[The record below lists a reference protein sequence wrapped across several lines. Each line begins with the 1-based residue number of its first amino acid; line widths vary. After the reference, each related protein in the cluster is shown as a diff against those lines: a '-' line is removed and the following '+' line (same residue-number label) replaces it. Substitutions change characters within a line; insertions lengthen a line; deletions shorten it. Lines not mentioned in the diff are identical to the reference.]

1 MPTLKLALTVTPQ
14 LTVAAR
20 ETAVPF
26 KFDTVYSQKA
36 LLEYA
41 LAMSVVNQELIPGS
55 VTMPQV
61 IVIELYEGAISVAF
75 DAAGSA
81 GTGLVKLNRIG
92 TPEPENPAY
101 FIYANPVPT
110 ATALY
115 VSTPLA
121 AARFNVWYF
130 Q

>member
-1 MPTLKLALTVTPQ
+1 MPTLKLAVAVSPQ
-14 LTVAAR
+14 LTAAAR
-20 ETAVPF
+20 ESSVPF
-26 KFDTVYSQKA
+26 NFITSYSQKA
-36 LLEYA
+36 MMEYA
-41 LAMSVVNQELIPGS
+41 MAMSVVNERIARGS
-55 VTMPQV
+55 VTAPQCI
-61 IVIELYEGAISVAF
+61 IVELYEGAISVAF

-92 TPEPENPAY
+92 TPVPENPAY
-101 FIYANPVPT
+101 FIYMNPVPT
-110 ATALY
+110 ATDLY